1 MSTNWSAYPELAA
14 LMAESDRIATL
25 DGPALEA
32 KRIALLG
39 RKQGLLTALF
49 RDLPGRPVDDR
60 RPYGAALNDVKAAL
74 ESAFER
80 RDAELARAAETQR
93 EELDLTMPAR
103 RRWVGAE
110 HPVSKVTAEI
120 CDIFRG
126 LGFAV
131 ATGPEAEDEW
141 LNFFALNFPKDHPAL
156 DLHDTMYLAEEPA
169 GPGGRMLLRTH
180 TSPVQIRVM
189 QAGPP
194 PYRVVIPG
202 MVYRNDPFDASH
214 APGFAQIEGLAVDEG
229 IGLVDLK
236 ATLIEFVRRFF
247 GPDTKTRLRPSYF
260 PFTEPSGEL
269 DIQCQ
274 VCGGSGCPACKGTG
288 WMEILGC
295 GMVHPN
301 VLTNS
306 GVDAERYSGWAFG
319 MGPARVA
326 MNRYGVPDIRLLYG
340 GDMRMLSQLGGGGQ

>member
-1 MSTNWSAYPELAA
+1 MADLDNYPELLA
-14 LMAESDRIATL
+14 LVAEVPAILAL
-25 DGPALEA
+25 DPAGLEA
-32 KRIALLG
+32 RRIALLG
-39 RKQGLLTALF
+39 RKQGRLTELFKAL
-49 RDLPGRPVDDR
+49 PTRPPEER
-60 RPYGAALNDVKAAL
+60 RGFGAALNEAKVAL
-74 ESAFER
+74 ERAFDQRER
-80 RDAELARAAETQR
+80 ELAAARAGAADAV
-93 EELDLTMPAR
+93 DLTMPAR
-103 RRWVGAE
+103 HRWVGAD
-110 HPVSKVTAEI
+110 HPVTRVVTEI
-120 CDIFRG
+120 CEIFRS

-156 DLHDTMYLAEEPA
+156 DQHDTMYLTDQAA
-169 GPGGRMLLRTH
+169 GAGGRMLLRTH
-180 TSPVQIRVM
+180 TSPVQVRVM
-189 QAGPP
+189 QSGPP

-214 APGFAQIEGLAVDEG
+214 APGFAQIEALAVDEG

-236 ATLIEFVRRFF
+236 ATLTAFVHRFF
-247 GPDTKTRLRPSYF
+247 TPTTKVRFRPSYF

-269 DIQCQ
+269 DVECQ
-274 VCGGSGCPACKGTG
+274 VCKGSGCPACKGTG

-301 VLTNS
+301 VLTNC

-326 MNRYGVPDIRLLYG
+326 MNRYGVPDIRMLYG
-340 GDMRMLSQLGGGGQ
+340 GDMRVLRQLAGGGR